1 MPPTTPSTPGAS
13 SWPPC
18 SPPLSKVLF
27 KRKPVQFLQPPPVE
41 NDHEV
46 CPFAPTPH
54 PTTRRTALTRAQCSL
69 ANSCHRCG
77 TYPRQARFLSRT
89 RTILIGMSLS
99 NTHSDALG
107 ANTRPRLDFYKQ
119 VSRAANHA
127 GPTTTPLTTPIETLH
142 MSNHRPLRPEL
153 LRGTRVRSK
162 VFRPLL
168 RVSTR

>member
-1 MPPTTPSTPGAS
+1 MPPNNLFNTRRILLAALLTLSLKGSLQAQAGAIPAAAARRERPRGMS
-13 SWPPC
+13 IW
-18 SPPLSKVLF
+18 
-27 KRKPVQFLQPPPVE
+27 
-41 NDHEV
+41 
-46 CPFAPTPH
+46 APT

-89 RTILIGMSLS
+89 RTILIGMSS
-99 NTHSDALG
+99 SPAHWDALG
-107 ANTRPRLDFYKQ
+107 ANIRPRLDFYKQ

-127 GPTTTPLTTPIETLH
+127 GPTTTPLTTSTETLH
-142 MSNHRPLRPEL
+142 MSNHRPLRPQL

-162 VFRPLL
+162 AFRPLL